1 MTQRSKTETIEF
13 ANSFALA
20 GVAGTRPPGAYDVE
34 TIEEMIEGLSF
45 QAFRR
50 VSTTLTPQALDPV
63 TRTRQVT
70 EINPDDLQDA
80 LTQDRQVSASKAASV
95 RRSD

>member
-1 MTQRSKTETIEF
+1 MTQRSRTETVEF
-13 ANSFALA
+13 ANAFALA
-20 GVAGTRPPGAYDVE
+20 GVAGTRPPGIYDVE

-50 VSTTLTPQALDPV
+50 VSTTLTPQANDPV

-80 LTQDRQVSASKAASV
+80 LTQDRHASASMAAAAT
-95 RRSD
+95 RST